1 MLSNK
6 DSGTTI
12 RSLFTMLTIKQNE
25 IRVEGIRKK
34 KKGWYYNQLRKEI
47 NSLNTVIKLIDS
59 AEKGKGD

>member
-59 AEKGKGD
+59 AEKGKGE

>member
-1 MLSNK
+1 
-6 DSGTTI
+6 
-12 RSLFTMLTIKQNE
+12 MLTIKQNE

-59 AEKGKGD
+59 AEKGKGE

>member
-6 DSGTTI
+6 DSGITI

-59 AEKGKGD
+59 AEKGKGE